1 MNYQIKKNWKTKIP
15 YIDTSDAIKGLKD
28 SKVAKSETND
38 CVVCAIAA
46 ITESTYDDAHKY
58 VKDTFDRPNR
68 QGTPRFDKTM
78 RMRACYPLLGMRYKR
93 MSNHTATTYTKKR
106 RIFHWET
113 QEYVVRPSE
122 VTVKSEFV
130 PLITT
135 YGKTRLSRMTIGTFL
150 KEYPKGR
157 YLMHVKGH
165 AFAIID
171 GAVVGN
177 PCDSRRLKARI
188 TNAYKFTPGEKS

>member
-1 MNYQIKKNWKTKIP
+1 MVS
-15 YIDTSDAIKGLKD
+15 DDAIKGLKD

-38 CVVCAIAA
+38 CVVCAFAA
-46 ITESTYDDAHKY
+46 ITETTYDEAHKY

-68 QGTPRFDKTM
+68 QGTPRFDSTM
-78 RMRACYPLLGMRYKR
+78 RRLACDPALGMNYER
-93 MSNHTATTYTKKR
+93 MTNHTETTYTKKR
-106 RIFHWET
+106 KVYNWDTRNYEASS
-113 QEYVVRPSE
+113 SE
-122 VTVKSEFV
+122 VTVKSKFV

-135 YGKTRLSRMTIGTFL
+135 YGKTRLSRMTIGSFI
-150 KEYPKGR
+150 KKYPKGR
-157 YLMHVKGH
+157 YLMHVRSH

-177 PCDSRRLKARI
+177 PCDSRRLRARI

>member
-15 YIDTSDAIKGLKD
+15 YIDTCDAIKGLKD
-28 SKVAKSETND
+28 SKVAQSENND
-38 CVVCAIAA
+38 CVVYAIAA
-46 ITESTYDDAHKY
+46 LTESTYDESHKY

-78 RMRACYPLLGMRYKR
+78 RMRACYPLLGMRYER
-93 MSNHTATTYTKKR
+93 MTNHTETTYTKKR
-106 RIFHWET
+106 KLFNWST
-113 QEYVVRPSE
+113 QEYETSSSE
-122 VTVKSEFV
+122 VTVKSKFV

-135 YGKTRLSRMTIGTFL
+135 YGKTRLSRMTIGSFI
-150 KEYPKGR
+150 KKYPKGR
-157 YLMHVKGH
+157 YLMHVRSH

-188 TNAYKFTPGEKS
+188 TNAYKFIKG